1 MLTRKSANLISESF
15 RDARNYM
22 DLSLLESMRVI
33 ALPTKTNFR
42 GITVREVALFQGE
55 YGWGEFS
62 PFLEYDYQECAPWL
76 MCAIEAATKPRP
88 QLYRN
93 SVKVNGT
100 IPATNDKK
108 VIQSLVD
115 TYQGVKTFKVKV
127 GDNLGEDIVR
137 LAQIRSLGRD
147 IKIRIDVNG
156 LWSVKDALTNLYAF
170 YEEVGPFEYVE
181 QPCATLEELRELKAS
196 IRIPLK
202 IAVDEVLRKAKDP
215 FDIDLSGAADFVM
228 LKVQPLGG
236 IARAHKLAEHH
247 KLPVVVSS
255 ALESAVGIN
264 YGLHLAASFPEMNFD
279 CGLGTGSLLGADVA
293 SLPIVNG
300 EIEITEV
307 EPDLN
312 GYEVAPDRYEWWKNR
327 VMKTAELL

>member
-42 GITVREVALFQGE
+42 GINVREVALFQGE

-88 QLYRN
+88 QLYRS
-93 SVKVNGT
+93 SVRVNGT
-100 IPATNDKK
+100 IPAINDMN
-108 VIQSLVD
+108 VIKSLVE
-115 TYQGVKTFKVKV
+115 TYEGVKTFKVKV
-127 GDNLGEDIVR
+127 GDSLGEDIVR

-196 IRIPLK
+196 IHIPLK
-202 IAVDEVLRKAKDP
+202 IAVDEALRKAKDP
-215 FDIDLSGAADFVM
+215 FAIDLSGAADLVM

-264 YGLHLAASFPEMNFD
+264 YGLQLAASFPEMNFD

-307 EPDLN
+307 EPDFN
-312 GYEVAPDRYEWWKNR
+312 GYEVAPERYEWWKNR

>member
-93 SVKVNGT
+93 SVRVNGT
-100 IPATNDKK
+100 IPATNDKS
-108 VIQSLVD
+108 VIKSLVD

-156 LWSVKDALTNLYAF
+156 LWSVQDALTNLYAF

-181 QPCATLEELRELKAS
+181 QPCATLKELRELKAS
-196 IRIPLK
+196 IHIPLK

-215 FDIDLSGAADFVM
+215 YAIDLSGAADFVM

-236 IARAHKLAEHH
+236 IARAHQLAEHH

-264 YGLHLAASFPEMNFD
+264 YGLQLAASFPEMNFD
-279 CGLGTGSLLGADVA
+279 CGLGTGSLMSADVA

-300 EIEITEV
+300 EIEIAEV
-307 EPDLN
+307 EPDFN